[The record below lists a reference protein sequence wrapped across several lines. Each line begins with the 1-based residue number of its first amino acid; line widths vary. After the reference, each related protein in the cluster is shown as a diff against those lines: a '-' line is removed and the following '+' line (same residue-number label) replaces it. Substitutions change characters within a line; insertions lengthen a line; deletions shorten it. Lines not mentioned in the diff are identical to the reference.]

1 MVSTHECDTSGV
13 GAAPQ
18 NHELVYAFDFHG
30 GEINGGDRLGLRS
43 CLTGPPPEW
52 EEAGGNL
59 VTLEKRREGEWN
71 GFNGTGETL
80 GLGEEMGPNIME
92 NLG

>member
-13 GAAPQ
+13 GAEPQ

-43 CLTGPPPEW
+43 CLAGSPPEW

-59 VTLEKRREGEWN
+59 VTLEKRKRESGMDSMARGRHW
-71 GFNGTGETL
+71 GWGRRWVL
-80 GLGEEMGPNIME
+80 I
-92 NLG
+92 